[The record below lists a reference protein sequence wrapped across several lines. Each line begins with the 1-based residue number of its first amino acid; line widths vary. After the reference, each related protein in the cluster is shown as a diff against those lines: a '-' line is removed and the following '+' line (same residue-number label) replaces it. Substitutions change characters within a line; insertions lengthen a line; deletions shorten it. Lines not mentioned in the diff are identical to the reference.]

1 MVQHFYVLAYGNY
14 LYDWLYLPW
23 HVPPVLQIVSP
34 VHCAVVVEHLQSFVV
49 LSQTRAELAA

>member
-1 MVQHFYVLAYGNY
+1 MYNIFLAYGKY

-34 VHCAVVVEHLQSFVV
+34 IHRAVVVEHLQSFVV
-49 LSQTRAELAA
+49 LSQIRAELAA